1 MGVVPVA
8 GQPGGPLVGG
18 DERGVG
24 LQGLGETAVEPG
36 AFTGQQVVADG
47 LADQGVPEAVAVAVG
62 RGGEDAGVDG
72 GAQGLDEVVL
82 AESRDG
88 GEQPVLDGGAA
99 LGDDPDDPLGA
110 LRQVLDPDQEQVA
123 QGVGEAGAAAL
134 VGGDGE
140 FLDEEGVA
148 VGAFED
154 VVDAVRFG
162 FAVEDAG

>member
-1 MGVVPVA
+1 M
-8 GQPGGPLVGG
+8 
-18 DERGVG
+18 
-24 LQGLGETAVEPG
+24 
-36 AFTGQQVVADG
+36 
-47 LADQGVPEAVAVAVG
+47 PEAVAVAVG

-82 AESRDG
+82 AEARDG

-162 FAVEDAG
+162 FAVEDAGDLPVHLLAAEPAQFDAVDRAQPVEFGEEGRSGWRRWMSSER